1 MEKRDYW
8 VGVVMGMLLLASSG
22 CSVKQQQDVLA
33 GVGTLIPGS
42 RNSML
47 YPESPTTPPAAS
59 VATSPTQTSP
69 SVAQTAA
76 APAAPAPTP
85 PPAPPPAP
93 RNDLGA
99 TDAQLVLQTMQRAM
113 RDNPTPFIECLENPA
128 CRNAFST
135 HLIRLQKLASG
146 TLELPPVYERYDLQ
160 RGKE

>member
-1 MEKRDYW
+1 MTKSYYW
-8 VGVVMGMLLLASSG
+8 VGVMIGLLLLTSSG

-47 YPESPTTPPAAS
+47 YPESTSSSTQNSSVTNVSQAS
-59 VATSPTQTSP
+59 PGATQT
-69 SVAQTAA
+69 ATA
-76 APAAPAPTP
+76 P
-85 PPAPPPAP
+85 PPPPPPPAP

-113 RDNPTPFIECLENPA
+113 RDNPTPFIECLDNTA
-128 CRNAFST
+128 CRSAFTT
-135 HLIRLQKLASG
+135 HLIRLQKLAGG